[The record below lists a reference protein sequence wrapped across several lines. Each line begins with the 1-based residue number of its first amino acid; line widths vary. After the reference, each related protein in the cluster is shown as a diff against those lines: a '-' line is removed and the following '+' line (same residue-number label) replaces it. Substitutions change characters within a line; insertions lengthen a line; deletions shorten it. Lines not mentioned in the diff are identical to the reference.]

1 MPHGKSNRPAARGT
15 PFSKAVA
22 ADRTDNGAALQ
33 VCADTREEM
42 QSINSKT
49 TPTEHR
55 QGARQQASNVA
66 SEAGVRSNAGL
77 LRDKNVSPDAWVEV
91 DSVTY
96 EYRTIATPSLVA
108 AIYGV
113 TKIALEAHSTWFA
126 LRHFDRKLGR

>member
-1 MPHGKSNRPAARGT
+1 M
-15 PFSKAVA
+15 
-22 ADRTDNGAALQ
+22 
-33 VCADTREEM
+33 
-42 QSINSKT
+42 

-55 QGARQQASNVA
+55 QDAGQHASNVA

-91 DSVTY
+91 DSVSY
-96 EYRTIATPSLVA
+96 EDRTIATPSLVA